1 MFSIYKKELTG
12 FFSTLTGYI
21 VIGVFLVINSLFMWV
36 FPGELNIP
44 EGGYASLETIFII
57 SPWVFLFLV
66 PAVTMRMISE
76 EKRLGTIELLY
87 SRPITESRIVAGK
100 YLASVTLVLLSLLP
114 LVVSYLTVWF
124 TGNPTGNLDIG
135 GTWGSMTGLFFLAAI
150 YAAIG
155 LFASSLT
162 ENQVIS
168 FIVAVI
174 ICFIMFTG
182 FDSLAMLPGLRQ
194 IDELVIR
201 LGINEHYRSMS
212 RGVIDTGDIAYFLV
226 VIVIFNEAT
235 RLVLTS
241 RKWRRR

>member
-1 MFSIYKKELTG
+1 MFSIYKKELSG
-12 FFSTLTGYI
+12 FFSSLTGYI
-21 VIGVFLVINSLFMWV
+21 VIAVFLVINALFMWV

-44 EGGYASLETIFII
+44 EGNYASLDTIFII

-87 SRPITESRIVAGK
+87 SRPLTEFRIIAGK
-100 YLASVTLVLLSLLP
+100 YLASVTLVLLALLP
-114 LVVSYLTVWF
+114 LVVSYLTVWL
-124 TGNPTGNLDIG
+124 TGNPQGNLDVG
-135 GTWGSMTGLFFLAAI
+135 GTWGSMIGLFFLAAV

-168 FIVAVI
+168 FILAVI
-174 ICFIMFTG
+174 ICFITFAA
-182 FDSLAMLPGLRQ
+182 FDSLAWLPGLRN
-194 IDELVIR
+194 IDEFIIR

-212 RGVIDTGDIAYFLV
+212 RGVIDMADIAYFLV
-226 VIVIFNEAT
+226 VITIFNEAT
-235 RLVLTS
+235 RLSLTS
-241 RKWRRR
+241 RKWRRS